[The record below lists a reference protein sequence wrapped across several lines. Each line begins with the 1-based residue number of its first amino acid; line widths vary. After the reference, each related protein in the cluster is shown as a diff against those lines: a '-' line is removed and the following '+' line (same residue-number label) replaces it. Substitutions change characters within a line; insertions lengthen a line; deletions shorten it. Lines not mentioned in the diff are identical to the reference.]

1 MNHNEIDAPM
11 LSAFLDGELGENER
25 AALLAHLETCE
36 ACRAELAA
44 LAAVHEAL
52 ADETDYPAP
61 EGFADG
67 VMARVRAEG
76 ARRSSPRVWKR
87 WAGLAACAAVI
98 VLAAS
103 VLPNALRPKETAAS
117 QALTA
122 APAAANDAET
132 AYDALPEEMLESS
145 LFAEPAEMPAAAPEP
160 LTDPEALKA
169 VDVPVPEADAASE
182 PPAAGITLEPA
193 PTVPAAP
200 APGTQMT
207 SGTPSVPAGTENT
220 DKSADV
226 KSEAELFTVRLYG
239 DTEELTDFLLAHGA
253 QQKTEDVFVMDGDLL
268 RDALEVL
275 PEDATLDEED
285 AETLDKLSDDML
297 AMLVIWPEATR

>member
-11 LSAFLDGELGENER
+11 LSAFLDGELGEDER

-122 APAAANDAET
+122 APAAANDADT

-160 LTDPEALKA
+160 LPDPEALKA
-169 VDVPVPEADAASE
+169 DDVPVPEADVPDEA
-182 PPAAGITLEPA
+182 PTAGTAFEPA
-193 PTVPAAP
+193 PAEQAAP
-200 APGTQMT
+200 APDTQMT
-207 SGTPSVPAGTENT
+207 SVPNATGS
-220 DKSADV
+220 DSA
-226 KSEAELFTVRLYG
+226 SAAEAAEAELFTVRLYG
-239 DTEELTDFLLAHGA
+239 DTEELTDFLVARGA
-253 QQKTEDVFVMDGDLL
+253 QQKNRNIFVMKGDLL
-268 RDALEVL
+268 RGALEAL

-285 AETLDKLSDDML
+285 AESLDKLSDDML